1 MTMSVSD
8 NETQVLL
15 RSIGRK
21 LDLISDELFGLKRLI
36 VPIKTRPDLTEQK
49 LRDLMRDPKYWR
61 DHDPETVKKIEQGFE
76 RLYGKK

>member
-21 LDLISDELFGLKRLI
+21 LDLISDELLGLKRLI
-36 VPIKTRPDLTEQK
+36 VPIKTRPDLKEQE

-61 DHDPETVKKIEQGFE
+61 DHDPEIVKKIEQGFAK
-76 RLYGKK
+76 LYGEK